1 MAAQPDL
8 NYRNPVVKDEMFEV
22 LKYWMNHGADGFRID
37 AINHMFE
44 VEDFA
49 NETYIDPN
57 GDRTF
62 YDNLYHNHTRDL
74 DESYQ
79 VVFEWRR
86 KIDEYAAANNMD
98 RKFLMTEAYAEY
110 DLQIKWYGDKNTP
123 GSHMPFNFALV
134 ANLDRDSTAQDFQDA
149 IQAWYSRLPKGFGA
163 EANWVLG
170 NHDRPRIGY
179 RYGDERHESL
189 AMMTMLLPGINVV
202 YYVS

>member
-1 MAAQPDL
+1 ML
-8 NYRNPVVKDEMFEV
+8 NN
-22 LKYWMNHGADGFRID
+22 LLYWLAKGVDGFRID

-44 VEDFA
+44 TEGLPD
-49 NETYIDPN
+49 ESYINPD

-62 YDNLYHNHTRDL
+62 YDNLYHNHTLDL

-79 VVFEWRR
+79 VIFRWR
-86 KIDEYAAANNMD
+86 KAMDDFAAERGQD
-98 RKFLMTEAYAEY
+98 RKFMMTEAYA
-110 DLQIKWYGDKNTP
+110 QIDKQIMWYGNSTVP
-123 GSHMPFNFALV
+123 GSHMPFNFALIS
-134 ANLDRDSTAQDFQDA
+134 NLNRNSKAQDFQDA
-149 IQAWYSRLPKGFGA
+149 VQAWYSRLPQGIGA

-170 NHDRPRIGY
+170 NHDRGRVGF